1 MLLRGAEETKRK
13 LEKVKSIACFV
24 PAIGFFFL
32 LALFCAWIFEHS

>member
-24 PAIGFFFL
+24 PAIGFFFAGIVL
-32 LALFCAWIFEHS
+32 CLDF